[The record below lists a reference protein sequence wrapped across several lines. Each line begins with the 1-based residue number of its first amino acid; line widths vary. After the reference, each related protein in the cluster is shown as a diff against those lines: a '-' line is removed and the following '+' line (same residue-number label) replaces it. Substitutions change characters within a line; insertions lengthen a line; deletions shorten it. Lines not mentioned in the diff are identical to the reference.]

1 MLASN
6 DYSKLKLNHS
16 ISFGAKKEKAKHE
29 SYITRN
35 KKKIIIRALPSK
47 RAKNKGA
54 NDAPTSNSGSCKGG
68 VIEEIQQTQP
78 RNPSPNKNSQKQ
90 AKCKII

>member
-1 MLASN
+1 MGQKKKKQN
-6 DYSKLKLNHS
+6 MNHTLQ
-16 ISFGAKKEKAKHE
+16 G
-29 SYITRN
+29 T

-68 VIEEIQQTQP
+68 VIEEIHQTQP